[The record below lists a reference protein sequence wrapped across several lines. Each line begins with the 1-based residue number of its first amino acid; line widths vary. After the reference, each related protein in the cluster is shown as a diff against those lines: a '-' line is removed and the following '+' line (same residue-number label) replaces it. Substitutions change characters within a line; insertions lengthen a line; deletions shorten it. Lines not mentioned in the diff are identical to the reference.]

1 MDVFGIRPKKRLH
14 EQRIALAKAALDLS
28 ALEVEYEVKSSYAR
42 LLGTQKKYDVYLALD
57 SVFSDFERAALLRY
71 ETEETAELEYLAAV
85 NQSRQIELKKDQ
97 AFRDYRIALQQFNV
111 WFVSDTLFKAEE
123 KYDWDTELPS
133 MPQGL
138 KLAPAH
144 PQLAIASQQVEV
156 ADQQTKTA
164 QADFLPKL
172 NLQYG
177 RQTIDGRSGFNQY
190 QFGLTVPLFYRVQQG
205 RLQSARIQ
213 QKKAEQNLDLR
224 SRELQMR
231 FISALESYQK
241 WTTSWEYY
249 QEEVL
254 VLAHKQ
260 REAAVLAYRER
271 AIDYVTFLQN
281 VKDAVQIEIQA
292 WEALEQYLHS
302 RFQLEYFTQL

>member
-1 MDVFGIRPKKRLH
+1 
-14 EQRIALAKAALDLS
+14 
-28 ALEVEYEVKSSYAR
+28 
-42 LLGTQKKYDVYLALD
+42 
-57 SVFSDFERAALLRY
+57 
-71 ETEETAELEYLAAV
+71 
-85 NQSRQIELKKDQ
+85 
-97 AFRDYRIALQQFNV
+97 V